1 MIVSMLIY
9 AFVSSF
15 TPGPNNIM
23 AMVFTNKYGVK
34 QTFRFCLGVGIG
46 FLVILCLSCFF
57 NIILYQVM
65 PKIGWVMAFI
75 GAAYMIYLAVKI
87 MKSKGGDDETLD
99 RYNHFIPG
107 MMLQFINPKA
117 ILYGLTVISTFVLPY
132 EQSNMQYVIWTLILA
147 LIGFLGTF
155 SWSLFGSLYKRFLTA
170 YERPFQ
176 YVMGVLLIYSAISM
190 IWSYVM

>member
-1 MIVSMLIY
+1 MFLSMLIY
-9 AFVSSF
+9 AFVTSF

-46 FLVILCLSCFF
+46 FFVILCISCFF
-57 NIILYQVM
+57 NMILYQVM
-65 PKIGWVMAFI
+65 PKISWIMAFI
-75 GAAYMIYLAVKI
+75 GAGYMLYLAVKI
-87 MKSKGGDDETLD
+87 MKSKGGEDEVLE

-107 MMLQFINPKA
+107 MLLQFINPKA

-132 EQSNMQYVIWTLILA
+132 GQSNVHLILLTLILA

-155 SWSLFGSLYKRFLTA
+155 SWSLFGSIFKRFIAT
-170 YERPFQ
+170 YQRPFHIL
-176 YVMGVLLIYSAISM
+176 MGLLLVYSAISM
-190 IWSYVM
+190 IWGYVM

>member
-1 MIVSMLIY
+1 MLIY
-9 AFVSSF
+9 AFVTSF

-46 FLVILCLSCFF
+46 FLVILCLSGFF
-57 NIILYQVM
+57 NMILYQVM

-75 GAAYMIYLAVKI
+75 GAGYMIYLAVKI

-107 MMLQFINPKA
+107 CCCN
-117 ILYGLTVISTFVLPY
+117 
-132 EQSNMQYVIWTLILA
+132 
-147 LIGFLGTF
+147 
-155 SWSLFGSLYKRFLTA
+155 
-170 YERPFQ
+170 
-176 YVMGVLLIYSAISM
+176 LLIRKPFCM
-190 IWSYVM
+190 G

>member
-1 MIVSMLIY
+1 
-9 AFVSSF
+9 
-15 TPGPNNIM
+15 
-23 AMVFTNKYGVK
+23 MVFTNKYGVK

-99 RYNHFIPG
+99 RYNHFVPG

-132 EQSNMQYVIWTLILA
+132 GQSNMQYVIWTLILA

-176 YVMGVLLIYSAISM
+176 YVMGLLLIYSAVSM
-190 IWSYVM
+190 VWGYVM

>member
-57 NIILYQVM
+57 NLILYQVM
-65 PKIGWVMAFI
+65 PKMVMAFI

-132 EQSNMQYVIWTLILA
+132 GQSNMQYVIWTLILA

-170 YERPFQ
+170 YEKPFQ
-176 YVMGVLLIYSAISM
+176 YVMGLLLIYSAISM
-190 IWSYVM
+190 IWGYVM

>member
-1 MIVSMLIY
+1 MILSMLIY

-65 PKIGWVMAFI
+65 PKIGTGHGVHRSCIHDLFS
-75 GAAYMIYLAVKI
+75 GQ
-87 MKSKGGDDETLD
+87 
-99 RYNHFIPG
+99 NHE
-107 MMLQFINPKA
+107 K
-117 ILYGLTVISTFVLPY
+117 
-132 EQSNMQYVIWTLILA
+132 
-147 LIGFLGTF
+147 
-155 SWSLFGSLYKRFLTA
+155 
-170 YERPFQ
+170 
-176 YVMGVLLIYSAISM
+176 
-190 IWSYVM
+190 